1 VSESEVNF
9 ELSELF
15 FSKTDLKGIIES
27 GNSVFV
33 RVSEFEKDE
42 LLRRPHNIIRHPD
55 MPRYVFRLF
64 WSFLKEGKPIAAYVK
79 NKSRT
84 GKYYWVFAMAF
95 PMKDGY
101 VSIRLKPSSPLFAV
115 AQQLYKETL
124 SWEYHQNSMDAGAEL
139 LNTRLKSLGFISYDE
154 FMVKAL
160 LEELGSRDEKLQLIQ
175 HQTAS
180 PIFDE
185 QDPLHSLTQLSD
197 RCTQGIRQS
206 FSKIRILFE
215 KTDGLV
221 RESQA
226 IVKTCNEVKFV
237 TVNLTISSAKLG
249 EMGRPLSVVSNNLE
263 KLTHDISKSSE
274 QFEEVFKKYQ
284 KSVMEMYFL
293 MGSSRLQIEMM
304 NHLTNEP
311 WTEQKIS
318 AQERQYLLQNCTL
331 LKALIAENFKK
342 VSATSLELM
351 QINKSFLGSI
361 EALSKVTNGMGVIH
375 VVGKIEMARTGI
387 ASESLVSR
395 LQEMERL
402 TETFR
407 KTLKNLESQCVLGL
421 TLCEDFKNQSQ
432 SITQDLSKMD
442 RLIAV

>member
-1 VSESEVNF
+1 MSESEVNF

-361 EALSKVTNGMGVIH
+361 
-375 VVGKIEMARTGI
+375 
-387 ASESLVSR
+387 
-395 LQEMERL
+395 
-402 TETFR
+402 
-407 KTLKNLESQCVLGL
+407 
-421 TLCEDFKNQSQ
+421 
-432 SITQDLSKMD
+432 
-442 RLIAV
+442 